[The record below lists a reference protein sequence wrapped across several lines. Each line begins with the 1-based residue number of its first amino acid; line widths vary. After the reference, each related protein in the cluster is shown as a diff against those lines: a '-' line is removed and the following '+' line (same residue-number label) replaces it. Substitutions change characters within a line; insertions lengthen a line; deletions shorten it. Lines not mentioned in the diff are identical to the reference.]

1 MPTTP
6 APAPATGGALLRRA
20 LRRNAPRL
28 GGASALIAVW
38 QVCEAMVPVMI
49 GVVVDRA
56 VATGS
61 WSALALWG
69 GVLCALFATLA
80 FSYRGGAIVGE
91 GALQREGHRLRT
103 EVSGHLLDPR
113 GARADQVPGD
123 LLAVATGDA
132 DQAAAVLRQ
141 AWFAVAAV
149 VGFAVTAVVLARI
162 DLVLTLVVL
171 VGVPVALLINHLLA
185 GPLTRRSAVRQEALG
200 RATGIATD
208 LVTGLRPLKGIGAE
222 DVALARYRHESHR
235 AAEASVAAARWE
247 GLLYGAT
254 QGLSGVVLV
263 VVALVAGSRAL
274 DGALSIGELIAV
286 VGLAQFVAEPLQ
298 TLAYFV
304 AQLAQSRASADR
316 LVTVLAT
323 PRLLLAGEAAA
334 TGPAD
339 LALHD
344 VHSGTLRGVDLRAEP
359 GELVAVV
366 AGDPADA
373 AALARLLRGELRP
386 DRGEVR
392 LGGTPLTDLTLAET
406 RRLLLVAD
414 HQVDLFEGT
423 LRSNVDPGGRL
434 DDERLAAVLVASA
447 ADEVV
452 AHCAGGLEEP
462 VTVGGTTL
470 SGGQRQRV
478 GLARALAAPAP
489 VLVLHDP
496 TTAVDAAT
504 EHRIAA
510 ALVAER
516 HPGEQGAAAAT
527 SGAPTTLLLTSSPVL
542 LARAHRVVHL
552 DAGRV
557 RATGT
562 HAQLVRDDS
571 AYREAVLR

>member
-20 LRRNAPRL
+20 LRRNARRL

-38 QVCEAMVPVMI
+38 QVSEAMVPVMI

-103 EVSGHLLDPR
+103 ELSGHLLDPR

-171 VGVPVALLINHLLA
+171 VGVPVALLVNHLLA

-222 DVALARYRHESHR
+222 DVALARYRRESHR

-323 PRLLLAGEAAA
+323 PR
-334 TGPAD
+334 
-339 LALHD
+339 
-344 VHSGTLRGVDLRAEP
+344 
-359 GELVAVV
+359 
-366 AGDPADA
+366 
-373 AALARLLRGELRP
+373 
-386 DRGEVR
+386 
-392 LGGTPLTDLTLAET
+392 
-406 RRLLLVAD
+406 
-414 HQVDLFEGT
+414 
-423 LRSNVDPGGRL
+423 
-434 DDERLAAVLVASA
+434 
-447 ADEVV
+447 
-452 AHCAGGLEEP
+452 
-462 VTVGGTTL
+462 
-470 SGGQRQRV
+470 
-478 GLARALAAPAP
+478 
-489 VLVLHDP
+489 
-496 TTAVDAAT
+496 
-504 EHRIAA
+504 
-510 ALVAER
+510 
-516 HPGEQGAAAAT
+516 
-527 SGAPTTLLLTSSPVL
+527 
-542 LARAHRVVHL
+542 
-552 DAGRV
+552 
-557 RATGT
+557 
-562 HAQLVRDDS
+562 
-571 AYREAVLR
+571 